1 MIGGTQFVSDHATTS
16 DLARTTGAAD
26 LLFLMEHGPTRR
38 RPGACRRFDSVPDMD
53 PDRRAHR
60 RTALDRPLLLETSR
74 TTATVRTV
82 DVSGGG
88 LKLRSTLALAIGD
101 RVTVYFEL
109 PIGFGIEATAEV
121 QRFEGDLVA
130 LRFVE
135 IARESVLAIRSFC
148 RVSGLMS
155 VVRPP
160 SSTSAP
166 AQSREGSSSQPSTR

>member
-1 MIGGTQFVSDHATTS
+1 
-16 DLARTTGAAD
+16 
-26 LLFLMEHGPTRR
+26 
-38 RPGACRRFDSVPDMD
+38 
-53 PDRRAHR
+53 
-60 RTALDRPLLLETSR
+60 
-74 TTATVRTV
+74 V